1 VRARVAGRTHFC
13 AKTKTKRLACAFL
26 HEDTPNVG
34 SYRAVRYFIMSAWVE
49 LECSSVTYRGDACA
63 RMRALQIVLVVTA
76 APGLCGV
83 TIQVNRELA
92 ASCVVET
99 RHPN

>member
-1 VRARVAGRTHFC
+1 
-13 AKTKTKRLACAFL
+13 
-26 HEDTPNVG
+26 
-34 SYRAVRYFIMSAWVE
+34 
-49 LECSSVTYRGDACA
+49 
-63 RMRALQIVLVVTA
+63 MRALQIVLVVTA